1 MDSDQGKIFV
11 GGVSWETTDEK
22 LKEYFQ
28 SYGDVVEAMIM
39 KDRTTG
45 RGRGFGFVVFA
56 DPDVADRVVQDKHS
70 INGKLVEAKKA
81 VPRDEHQNAVKPGGP
96 GGATSPA
103 SSTTRTKKIFVG
115 GLAPNVSEEEF
126 KQYFE
131 QFGNITDI
139 VVMYDHAT
147 QRPRGFGFITF
158 DSEEAV
164 DSVLQKTFHELK
176 DKMVEVK
183 RAVPKD
189 ASAAARSPTAGYAG
203 PRGPFG
209 YGQGFAAPYAYGPA
223 RGAYPSYAAAGYGAA
238 GYGYGYAG
246 YGGGAPYGATPGAA
260 AYGAGTGYAAGSG
273 AGSYG
278 PGRNAGWAAAPSY
291 GGNSPGYGGN
301 GGNMSGYGATSWGNA
316 GGAQGSTGSGSYGG
330 YGYGGGEGGYPPGGA
345 AAGSYGGPPSAAGS
359 YGGGGRSSGGGGG
372 YNNAGGGGGY
382 APASGNAGGYGDG
395 YGGYPENTWR
405 ADAYGNAAPGGTPG
419 GGYGMGA
426 ASSSPAPEGGA
437 NGSYGGYGA
446 ASRQSQ
452 RGVTAQ

>member
-81 VPRDEHQNAVKPGGP
+81 VPRDEHQNA
-96 GGATSPA
+96 
-103 SSTTRTKKIFVG
+103 KIFVG

-183 RAVPKD
+183 RAVPK
-189 ASAAARSPTAGYAG
+189 
-203 PRGPFG
+203 
-209 YGQGFAAPYAYGPA
+209 
-223 RGAYPSYAAAGYGAA
+223 
-238 GYGYGYAG
+238 
-246 YGGGAPYGATPGAA
+246 
-260 AYGAGTGYAAGSG
+260 
-273 AGSYG
+273 
-278 PGRNAGWAAAPSY
+278 
-291 GGNSPGYGGN
+291 
-301 GGNMSGYGATSWGNA
+301 
-316 GGAQGSTGSGSYGG
+316 
-330 YGYGGGEGGYPPGGA
+330 
-345 AAGSYGGPPSAAGS
+345 
-359 YGGGGRSSGGGGG
+359 
-372 YNNAGGGGGY
+372 
-382 APASGNAGGYGDG
+382 
-395 YGGYPENTWR
+395 
-405 ADAYGNAAPGGTPG
+405 
-419 GGYGMGA
+419 
-426 ASSSPAPEGGA
+426 
-437 NGSYGGYGA
+437 
-446 ASRQSQ
+446 
-452 RGVTAQ
+452 